1 MTLAINDRAI
11 QPLNLWINGVSSIA
25 EIITLD
31 GYSGYNFV
39 DNPGEVHYI
48 LSSYDY
54 ATDTKTSIMQGVV
67 QLDYATV
74 ENWGV
79 DDQPIF
85 AYVATQL
92 NITLI

>member
-1 MTLAINDRAI
+1 MTLAVNDRAI
-11 QPLNLWINGVSSIA
+11 QPLNLWINGTSSTA

-39 DNPGEVHYI
+39 DNPGEAHYV
-48 LSSYDY
+48 LSSYDA

-67 QLDYATV
+67 QLDWVTV
-74 ENWGV
+74 EAWGA
-79 DDQPIF
+79 DDQLIF
-85 AYVATQL
+85 NYVAAQL